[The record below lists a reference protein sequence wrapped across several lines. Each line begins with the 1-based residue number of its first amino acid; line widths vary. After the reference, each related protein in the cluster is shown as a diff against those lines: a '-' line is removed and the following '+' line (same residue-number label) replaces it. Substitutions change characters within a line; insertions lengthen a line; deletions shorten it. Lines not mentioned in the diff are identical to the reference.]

1 MIDLIRLLGLQGEL
15 FLLMAAGFYFRRRVL
30 SEEFQRGLTDLLMDL
45 ILPCNI
51 ITSFQIE
58 LTPELL
64 NSSKWVLILSFCVQL
79 ISITAGFLLFRRSS
93 AAHLPALKFGMLCS
107 NSGFLG
113 TPVSEGIWGA
123 QGVLLT
129 AIFLIPQRILMW
141 SVGVSYFHEEKDNIV
156 LKLLKNHC
164 IDAVLIG
171 MALMAFQIRLPGIL
185 NSAISTFGKCN
196 TGLSMFL
203 IGMIASKIR
212 LRDFVDREIL
222 WCCFVRLLVIPAA
235 VLLLCRLTAAD
246 AVSVGV
252 NVILTAMPVGGIT
265 AMLAARYDRD
275 PEFAVGCV
283 ATSTVLSM
291 VTIPLWAMLL

>member
-1 MIDLIRLLGLQGEL
+1 
-15 FLLMAAGFYFRRRVL
+15 
-30 SEEFQRGLTDLLMDL
+30 
-45 ILPCNI
+45 
-51 ITSFQIE
+51 
-58 LTPELL
+58 
-64 NSSKWVLILSFCVQL
+64 
-79 ISITAGFLLFRRSS
+79 
-93 AAHLPALKFGMLCS
+93 
-107 NSGFLG
+107 
-113 TPVSEGIWGA
+113 
-123 QGVLLT
+123 
-129 AIFLIPQRILMW
+129 
-141 SVGVSYFHEEKDNIV
+141 
-156 LKLLKNHC
+156 
-164 IDAVLIG
+164 
-171 MALMAFQIRLPGIL
+171 
-185 NSAISTFGKCN
+185 
-196 TGLSMFL
+196 MFL

-252 NVILTAMPVGGIT
+252 NVIRTAMPVGGIT